1 MTRFAL
7 RFPYF
12 IVVLCLIVVVLG
24 ITCIARMAVDLFPAI
39 KIPVVVVATFFNG
52 MPPEQ
57 VETDITGRFER
68 FFTLGSGIE
77 HMESRSLPG
86 VSIIKVYFQP
96 GTDADSAVTTISN
109 LAMADLRKLPPGTLP
124 PVVLKMDASS
134 LPVCLVTLKGDGLSE
149 SQLRDLGQYAVRN
162 QMAGVAGASVP
173 QPFGGRY
180 RQIMVYVDPVK
191 MEANQLSAMD
201 VVRAVNDSNL
211 ILPAGDVKI
220 GPFDY
225 NIYTNSQLSG
235 VEDINQLPLKTINN
249 APVLV
254 KDVGYAKDGS
264 QIQYNIVRVDGQP
277 SVYLPVLKQGGDANT
292 IAIVNGVKKVVGDLL
307 DVPKSLVTNVVF
319 DQSVFVKTAIET
331 LLHEGAIGLV
341 LTGLMIIVFLGNFRA
356 TLAVFLSIPLSALA
370 TFIVLFFGGG
380 SINSMILGG
389 LALAFS
395 RLIDNSVVVLEN
407 IFRHMELGETALTA
421 AERGGTEV
429 SLPVLAATFTT
440 AIVFFPVTFLY
451 GVSQFLFT
459 ALALAVVISL
469 FASYIVAMTVV
480 PLFCAKFIPAHS
492 VQHEDVSE
500 DHKDHPGALKH
511 SWSKRFNTWF
521 NARFTNFLDGYERVL
536 SVALRR
542 PLLAI
547 ICLLGL
553 CAASFVLCPLVGL
566 AYFPRTDPGQFVI
579 NVKTVT
585 GTRLDVTESEIKKL
599 EDLIRHEV
607 DPRDL
612 RLIVSNIGST
622 PGFSSIYTSNSASHT
637 AFVQVGLND
646 DHKIGSYEYM
656 NRVRAAVR
664 HEMPEINTYFQSGGL
679 VDAVLNL
686 GLPAP
691 IDVQVSGS
699 NLDDAYA
706 VAQKIGEQ
714 VRQLPGVSD
723 VLIPQDIDA
732 PSIKLNINRVRASE
746 LGLSQKEV
754 VSNVITTLTS
764 NAMIA
769 PSYWVDPKTGNDYL
783 LTVQYPEGTVNSFSD
798 LSSIPLRGP
807 AQINPTRLDMVADIE
822 KISAPTEV
830 DHYQLR
836 RTIDVFV
843 APKTEDL
850 SVVAPAVQN
859 IVNRVAKPEGVR
871 VKVRGTVQAMYASF
885 TSFGLGLLLAVLLV
899 YLILVAQFRSFIDP
913 FLILLAVPPGLMGVI
928 LMLAATGTTLN
939 VMSLMGVVMMVGIV
953 VSNSILIVEFT
964 HRLIEKEGMALREAV
979 AFACRVR
986 LRPVL
991 MTSLATI
998 FGLVPMALKLGT
1010 GSEAYAPLARAI
1022 IGGLSV
1028 SVVLT
1033 VFLVPAALL
1042 IVYRGREKREPDQD
1056 LPPQT
1061 PTHEAEIYAE
1071 PESVA

>member
-1 MTRFAL
+1 M
-7 RFPYF
+7 
-12 IVVLCLIVVVLG
+12 VLG
-24 ITCIARMAVDLFPAI
+24 VTCITRMAVDLFPAI

-57 VETDITGRFER
+57 IETDITGRFER

-96 GTDADSAVTTISN
+96 GTDANAAVTTISN

-134 LPVCLVTLKGDGLSE
+134 LPVCLVTLKGQGLNE
-149 SQLRDLGQYAVRN
+149 SQLRDLGQFAVRN
-162 QMAGVAGASVP
+162 QMAGVPGASVP

-201 VVRAVNDSNL
+201 IVRQINDSNL
-211 ILPAGDVKI
+211 ILPAGDVSI

-225 NIYTNSQLSG
+225 NIYTNSQLND
-235 VEDINQLPLKTINN
+235 VQDINNVPLKTINN

-254 KDVGYAKDGS
+254 KDIGYAKDAS
-264 QIQYNIVRVDGQP
+264 EIQYNIVRVDGQP

-292 IAIVNGVKKVVGDLL
+292 IAIVDGVKKVISDLV

-319 DQSVFVKTAIET
+319 DQSIFVKTAIET

-341 LTGLMIIVFLGNFRA
+341 LTGLMIILFLGNLRA
-356 TLAVFLSIPLSALA
+356 TAAVFLSIPLSALA
-370 TFIVLFFGGG
+370 TFMVLFFGGG

-407 IFRHMELGETALTA
+407 IFRHMELGESASVA
-421 AERGGTEV
+421 SERGGTEV

-480 PLFCAKFIPAHS
+480 PLFCAHLIPAHT
-492 VQHEDVSE
+492 VQHEDVSL
-500 DHKDHPGALKH
+500 DHADHPNALKH
-511 SWSKRFNTWF
+511 SWSRRFNSWF
-521 NARFTNFLDGYERVL
+521 NARFTNFLDLYERVL
-536 SVALRR
+536 GVALKA
-542 PLLAI
+542 PLLTVI
-547 ICLLGL
+547 ILLG
-553 CAASFVLCPLVGL
+553 AFVASFALAPFIGL

-579 NVKTVT
+579 NVKAAT
-585 GTRLDVTESEIKKL
+585 GTRLDITEEEVKRL
-599 EDLIRHEV
+599 EDLVRHEV
-607 DPRDL
+607 DPHDL
-612 RLIVSNIGST
+612 HLIVSNIGSM
-622 PGFSSIYTSNSASHT
+622 PGFSSIYTPNSATHT
-637 AFVQVGLND
+637 AFVQVSLTD

-656 NRVRAAVR
+656 DRVRAAVHR
-664 HEMPEINTYFQSGGL
+664 EMPEISTYFQSGGL

-699 NLDDAYA
+699 SLEDDYA
-706 VAQKIGEQ
+706 VAQKIGNAA
-714 VRQLPGVSD
+714 RRLPGVSD

-732 PSIKLNINRVRASE
+732 PSIQLNIDRVRASE
-746 LGLSQKEV
+746 LGLTQKEV
-754 VSNVITTLTS
+754 VSNVITALTS

-783 LTVQYPEGTVNSFSD
+783 LTVQYPENTVKNFTD
-798 LSSIPLRGP
+798 LRSIPLRGP
-807 AQINPTRLDMVADIE
+807 GQAEPTRLDMVADVS
-822 KISAPTEV
+822 KILAPTEV

-836 RTIDVFV
+836 RTIDVFI
-843 APKTEDL
+843 APKAENIGTI
-850 SVVAPAVQN
+850 APAVQK
-859 IVNRVAKPEGVR
+859 IVKDVKKPENVR
-871 VKVRGTVQAMYASF
+871 VTLRGTVRAMYESF
-885 TSFGLGLLLAVLLV
+885 SSFGFGLLLSVLLV
-899 YLILVAQFRSFIDP
+899 YLILVAQFRSFLDP

-928 LMLAATGTTLN
+928 ITLAATGTTLN
-939 VMSLMGVVMMVGIV
+939 VMSLMGIVMMVGIV

-964 HRLIEKEGMALREAV
+964 HRLQEQEGQGLREAV

-986 LRPVL
+986 LRPIL

-998 FGLVPMALKLGT
+998 FGLLPMAMKLGT

-1022 IGGLSV
+1022 IGGLTV

-1033 VFLVPAALL
+1033 VFIVPAAML
-1042 IVYRGREKREPDQD
+1042 VAYRGRDRQKRDRD
-1056 LPPQT
+1056 VPPEV
-1061 PTHEAEIYAE
+1061 PAAPHAE
-1071 PESVA
+1071 PEPVS